1 MTIVPETPSI
11 CSRSPD
17 DCLYASA
24 SYPHKRRQAWFS
36 AAQAFPIPRQ
46 MNIKHLFL
54 LDSRFERDRF
64 IGLSG
69 TRASQLMAVA
79 VVVLA
84 HKAVERRFVVLW
96 LASRVLVNPVVE
108 LRFERINVPARKVVA
123 DLAYGPL

>member
-1 MTIVPETPSI
+1 VTIVPNTPNV

-54 LDSRFERDRF
+54 LDSRFGRDRF

-69 TRASQLMAVA
+69 TRARQLVAIA

-84 HKAVERRFVVLW
+84 YKTVECGFVVLW

-108 LRFERINVPARKVVA
+108 LRFERINVPARKIDA
-123 DLAYGPL
+123 DLAYRPL